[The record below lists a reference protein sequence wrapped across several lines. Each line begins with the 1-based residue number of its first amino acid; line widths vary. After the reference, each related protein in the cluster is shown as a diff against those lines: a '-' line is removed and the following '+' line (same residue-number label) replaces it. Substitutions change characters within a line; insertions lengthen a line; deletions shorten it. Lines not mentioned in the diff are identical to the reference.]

1 MDKIDSKKNKYSGHY
16 KPLNKYGRLHYLEM
30 LSNGD
35 PTSYEDTKIID
46 LDTFT
51 KLLMYRK
58 ETEKI
63 NDLVRELMKHD
74 SKRN

>member
-1 MDKIDSKKNKYSGHY
+1 
-16 KPLNKYGRLHYLEM
+16 M
-30 LSNGD
+30 LSNKQ
-35 PTSYEDTKIID
+35 PVLYEDTKIID

-51 KLLMYRK
+51 KLLMYRQ

>member
-1 MDKIDSKKNKYSGHY
+1 
-16 KPLNKYGRLHYLEM
+16 M
-30 LSNGD
+30 LSNGN
-35 PTSYEDTKIID
+35 PISYEDTKIID

-51 KLLMYRK
+51 KLLMYRQ

-63 NDLVRELMKHD
+63 NDFVRELMKHD

>member
-1 MDKIDSKKNKYSGHY
+1 
-16 KPLNKYGRLHYLEM
+16 M
-30 LSNGD
+30 LSNNQ
-35 PTSYEDTKIID
+35 PVLYEDTKIID

-51 KLLMYRK
+51 KLLMYRQ

>member
-1 MDKIDSKKNKYSGHY
+1 VYY

-30 LSNGD
+30 LSNNQ
-35 PTSYEDTKIID
+35 PVLYEDTKIID

-51 KLLMYRK
+51 KLLMYRQ

-63 NDLVRELMKHD
+63 NDTVRELMKHD
-74 SKRN
+74 SQRN